1 MRRPRRDDGPLFANG
16 WKPYRGEAPSVRG
29 DSTSEAAA
37 ASKAATKAA
46 DERRVWDHIRNL
58 GTWGATCD
66 EVEVDLGLLHQ
77 NASARIRTLV
87 LEGKLRDSKSTR
99 LTRHKR
105 EAHVWVVVEVPF

>member
-1 MRRPRRDDGPLFANG
+1 MRPPHPNNGPLFASNYE
-16 WKPYRGEAPSVRG
+16 PYRGEAPSVRG

-37 ASKAATKAA
+37 ASKSQTKAA
-46 DERRVWDHIRNL
+46 DERRVWDYIRHL

-87 LEGKLRDSKSTR
+87 LKGKLRDSKSTR
-99 LTRHKR
+99 LTRNKR
-105 EAHVWVVVEVPF
+105 EAHVWVVP